1 MENIQVAI
9 SGASGFIGSFLTKYF
24 TEKGYKIV
32 PLGRKYFK
40 PKMEDELLSILENS
54 QVVINLA
61 GSTIARRWTP
71 WAKDEILESRIG
83 PTRIL
88 VHAINRLVKKPEVFI
103 SASAVGIYP
112 SDYNIYRETDI
123 KFGDNF
129 LSQVCQKWENEL
141 KDLSPE
147 VRVCVI
153 RLGLVWSDTDGILPK
168 MLLPFRIFMGGMIGN
183 GYQPLSWIHLEDV
196 ARGIDF
202 LIEHKASGGIYNFTS
217 PDVINNRKFTQIAAK
232 LLVRPTWLNIPPIL
246 LRILLGGAASLMVKG
261 QAAYPERLIE
271 EGFTFKHTDAAA
283 TLKQIIS
290 EPKKKQS

>member
-1 MENIQVAI
+1 MENIQIAI

-24 TEKGYKIV
+24 TEKGHKII

-71 WAKDEILESRIG
+71 WAKDEIMESRIG

-153 RLGLVWSDTDGILPK
+153 RLGLVWNESDGILPK

-202 LIEHKASGGIYNFTS
+202 LIEHKDSRGIYNFTS

>member
-1 MENIQVAI
+1 MENIQIAI

-24 TEKGYKIV
+24 TAKGYKIA
-32 PLGRKYFK
+32 PLSRKYFK

-71 WAKDEILESRIG
+71 WAKDEIMESRIG

-88 VHAINRLVKKPEVFI
+88 VHAINRLTKKPDVFI

-112 SDYNIYRETDI
+112 SDYNIYRESDQSY
-123 KFGDNF
+123 GDNF

-141 KDLSPE
+141 KDLSSD
-147 VRVCVI
+147 VRVCI
-153 RLGLVWSDTDGILPK
+153 MRLGLVWNETDGILPK

-196 ARGIDF
+196 ARGIEF
-202 LIEHKASGGIYNFTS
+202 LIENKNSKGIYNFTS

-246 LRILLGGAASLMVKG
+246 LRIILGGAASLMVKG
-261 QAAYPERLIE
+261 QAAYPERLLE
-271 EGFTFKHTDAAA
+271 EGFKFKYTDATA
-283 TLKQIIS
+283 TLKEIILKT
-290 EPKKKQS
+290 KKN